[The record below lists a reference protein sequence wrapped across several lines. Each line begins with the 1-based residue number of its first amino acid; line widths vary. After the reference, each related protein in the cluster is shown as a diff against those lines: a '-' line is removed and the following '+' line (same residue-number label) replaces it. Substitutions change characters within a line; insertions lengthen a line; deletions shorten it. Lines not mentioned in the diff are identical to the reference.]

1 MAQIIK
7 NYTSLEKYE
16 QDVKYNPEGL
26 KPSACKECGCNNIW
40 CNSFYERA
48 VSGRCANR
56 QKADPIAIL
65 RFKCSRCK
73 NHYSILPSIVPLLR
87 WYLWCMQQWVLSMVL
102 NGCSMQKAAKEAEVN
117 RKTVSRWYHWL
128 KNKFKIICNIL
139 CQSNTNSIQYHDQKN
154 FSSLFCWGQL
164 SHIAEFLHQ
173 EDSLVPYSLASNI

>member
-16 QDVKYNPEGL
+16 QDVEYNPEGL
-26 KPSACKECGCNNIW
+26 KPSTCKECGCNNIW

-73 NHYSILPSIVPLLR
+73 NHYSVLPSIIPLLR

-102 NGCSMQKAAKEAEVN
+102 NGYSMQKAAKEAEVN

-128 KNKFKIICNIL
+128 KNKFKIKFFVDCGAAEGYHIISLLKKIYDFVQSIL
-139 CQSNTNSIQYHDQKN
+139 YQHKQNGHYKITFNRSYQ
-154 FSSLFCWGQL
+154 
-164 SHIAEFLHQ
+164 
-173 EDSLVPYSLASNI
+173 